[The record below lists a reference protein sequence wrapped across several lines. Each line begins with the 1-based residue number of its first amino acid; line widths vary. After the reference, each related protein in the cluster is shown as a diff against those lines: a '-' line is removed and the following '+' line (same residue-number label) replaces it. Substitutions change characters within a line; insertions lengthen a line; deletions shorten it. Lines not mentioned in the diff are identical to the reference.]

1 MLVPW
6 RVFLGVKSPT
16 DPITFD
22 PNGTIQTLGSKSPRR
37 RKRTISGLVN
47 REPYDGLRFITIP
60 YQNQNLETGQ

>member
-1 MLVPW
+1 MLYNPTHKWGIPW
-6 RVFLGVKSPT
+6 GYKSPT

-22 PNGTIQTLGSKSPRR
+22 PKSNGVRKIIGS
-37 RKRTISGLVN
+37 VN